1 MSELVSCSIEN
12 GIATITLQNG
22 KANAIS
28 FEVIEQFHSALD
40 QAEAEKAIVI
50 ITGQPGLLS
59 AGFDLKV
66 MQTGPKEAI
75 ALVTEGSKLT
85 RRMIAFPTPIIT
97 ANPGHAVAKGAF
109 LLLCSDYR
117 IGVKGPFKI
126 GLNEVAI
133 GMTMHYAGLAMA
145 KHGVDDSYFTRSVI
159 NAEMF
164 DPEEAVDAGF
174 LDKVVEPDAL
184 MAEAVACAE
193 NLKKLNMKAHHGT
206 KLKARED
213 FIAEMD
219 RAIEVDA
226 TGTL

>member
-1 MSELVSCSIEN
+1 MSELVNCTIEN

-28 FEVIEQFHSALD
+28 HEVIEQFHSALD

-66 MQTGPKEAI
+66 MQAGPKEAI

-109 LLLCSDYR
+109 ILLCSDYR

-133 GMTMHYAGLAMA
+133 GITMHYAGLAMA

-164 DPEEAVDAGF
+164 DPEEAMEAGF
-174 LDKVVEPDAL
+174 LDKVVEPEAL
-184 MAEAVACAE
+184 MDEAIACAE
-193 NLKKLNMKAHHGT
+193 TLKKLNMKAHHGT

-226 TGTL
+226 KGTL